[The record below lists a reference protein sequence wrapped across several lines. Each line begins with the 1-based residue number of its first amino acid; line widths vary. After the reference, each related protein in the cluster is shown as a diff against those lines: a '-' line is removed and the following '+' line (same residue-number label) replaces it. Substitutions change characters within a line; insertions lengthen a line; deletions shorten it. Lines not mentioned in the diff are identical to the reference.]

1 MRQLLR
7 LPLFLVLALG
17 CAGTPAPPPPPPV
30 WTFASATPSAGKE
43 MRMRSQF
50 RYIQISI
57 EGDAIFG
64 ATWQL
69 KHGGTYIRGQGAGNT
84 QVNVTLNGTNAT
96 GNVRNTPFSVD
107 LKSLPD
113 GVTEVTGLF
122 GGVIS
127 FYKVSPKI
135 FQGKLGT
142 CSYDLTFNGTR
153 YEGSSSCA
161 GAVSLTSL
169 ELPAAMAGWTDLE
182 SSTVLAIV
190 LGT

>member
-1 MRQLLR
+1 
-7 LPLFLVLALG
+7 
-17 CAGTPAPPPPPPV
+17 
-30 WTFASATPSAGKE
+30 
-43 MRMRSQF
+43 MRSQI

-57 EGDAIFG
+57 DGDAIFG

-84 QVNVTLNGTNAT
+84 QVNVTLHGTNAT

-127 FYKVSPKI
+127 YYKISPKI

-161 GAVSLTSL
+161 GAVTLTSL

-182 SSTVLAIV
+182 SATVLAIV